1 MHDMTSLPN
10 MFHPHRMSQFMPKT
24 KFPVEQPADYN
35 FPLTMQTPAKSHD
48 ARIMRISQLKKIP
61 NPKKRNSV
69 SVILNYR

>member
-1 MHDMTSLPN
+1 
-10 MFHPHRMSQFMPKT
+10 MPKT
-24 KFPVEQPADYN
+24 KFPVAQETDYD